1 MELIAEFF
9 SVVGALLL
17 SVACGVLLEEL
28 MLGGLVRLILAR
40 QPEAKGRMERHSES
54 KKHGAE
60 HGSGYTA
67 EAGEP
72 CRVAGRRAAA
82 GNLLSR

>member
-1 MELIAEFF
+1 MELIAEFL

-40 QPEAKGRMERHSES
+40 QPEAKDRMERKTG
-54 KKHGAE
+54 KKKG
-60 HGSGYTA
+60 
-67 EAGEP
+67 
-72 CRVAGRRAAA
+72 GRACW
-82 GNLLSR
+82 G

>member
-1 MELIAEFF
+1 MELIAEFL

-40 QPEAKGRMERHSES
+40 QPEAKARIERNTG
-54 KKHGAE
+54 K
-60 HGSGYTA
+60 
-67 EAGEP
+67 
-72 CRVAGRRAAA
+72 
-82 GNLLSR
+82 